1 MFIYFTPT
9 FPLAAVKKHK
19 DAIYINKNHYL
30 LDTPY
35 KISTPQ
41 LKKKTPFILP

>member
-1 MFIYFTPT
+1 MFICFNDSTCNS
-9 FPLAAVKKHK
+9 KKHK
-19 DAIYINKNHYL
+19 DAIYINKNHDL

-41 LKKKTPFILP
+41 LKKKTPIILP